1 MFRIHLLFAFF
12 FMCVVYFSFSLA
24 FAGLIVVAG
33 VMNKECIRL
42 GTYDFGSFG
51 SRFYDAFYLSWTTF
65 ATVGYGSIYPAL
77 SNQNNDRA
85 NCAFISALASFE
97 ALIGILYTGFCGAIL
112 FAKVLSI
119 RNVAMVAFSDPVV
132 IRYGSGVEDEHMQLF
147 EHEHLLDLSKST
159 IHKHPPGAERAA
171 GESKENRALPCPVL
185 EFRIASLVW
194 DRPNGVYIDARLNVV
209 ANVDAK
215 DADPSVRDALD
226 PEIKW
231 KRTISAVIQTI
242 RRTPPA
248 GSSHSDTATESTG
261 NLLSASSETT
271 PSNVDSSQTS
281 EFYEMYASVHGDS
294 SNGSDEH
301 DPRHHSHWIPH
312 LFQRQSSS
320 EYSQSLYNPHHDHRT
335 LDEDP
340 TSTLVTKRILSKMH
354 LESTD
359 HPYFQ
364 RVWLA
369 RHILDEHSP
378 LLTPRVRRLIKRNH
392 GNWPEELDSFEGV
405 RNSLKFN
412 QIIVSFQG
420 VCNVTA
426 TTCYSQKIYDHNDI
440 NVGYQFADMLMS
452 GDDGEVLV
460 DIDKLNHVREQNG
473 GGGEPL
479 MLHSDD
485 IA

>member
-1 MFRIHLLFAFF
+1 
-12 FMCVVYFSFSLA
+12 
-24 FAGLIVVAG
+24 
-33 VMNKECIRL
+33 
-42 GTYDFGSFG
+42 
-51 SRFYDAFYLSWTTF
+51 
-65 ATVGYGSIYPAL
+65 
-77 SNQNNDRA
+77 
-85 NCAFISALASFE
+85 
-97 ALIGILYTGFCGAIL
+97 
-112 FAKVLSI
+112 
-119 RNVAMVAFSDPVV
+119 
-132 IRYGSGVEDEHMQLF
+132 
-147 EHEHLLDLSKST
+147 
-159 IHKHPPGAERAA
+159 
-171 GESKENRALPCPVL
+171 
-185 EFRIASLVW
+185 
-194 DRPNGVYIDARLNVV
+194 
-209 ANVDAK
+209 
-215 DADPSVRDALD
+215 
-226 PEIKW
+226 
-231 KRTISAVIQTI
+231 
-242 RRTPPA
+242 
-248 GSSHSDTATESTG
+248 
-261 NLLSASSETT
+261 
-271 PSNVDSSQTS
+271 
-281 EFYEMYASVHGDS
+281 
-294 SNGSDEH
+294 
-301 DPRHHSHWIPH
+301 
-312 LFQRQSSS
+312 
-320 EYSQSLYNPHHDHRT
+320 
-335 LDEDP
+335 
-340 TSTLVTKRILSKMH
+340 MH